1 MEVELLDLLLLAP
14 AFVAELEALDLVL
27 DLALDLVLDLALD
40 LALDLKLEP
49 ELVEFFFEDD
59 EDAALLAIPPST
71 W

>member
-14 AFVAELEALDLVL
+14 AFVAELE
-27 DLALDLVLDLALD
+27 ALDLVLDLALD